1 MNEDIS
7 FFIIRE
13 RKNSERKKTT
23 HFLSD
28 GNIHMKKICAL
39 NNVWAPV
46 CNDKIPYNFSY
57 NCTDYRVQ

>member
-23 HFLSD
+23 HFFKRWKYLYE
-28 GNIHMKKICAL
+28 KICAL
-39 NNVWAPV
+39 NNVRAPV